1 MGWFDPKELKF
12 DISEIAAMRKK
23 IDETKTSLQTT
34 SKTLQDEIAELQKK
48 WNTPAGK
55 DFMKEFD
62 TGWVTQVNKYVEALQ
77 GVEEMLEQAE
87 KYYSE
92 VEEKVNKLS
101 F

>member
-1 MGWFDPKELKF
+1 
-12 DISEIAAMRKK
+12 
-23 IDETKTSLQTT
+23 
-34 SKTLQDEIAELQKK
+34 
-48 WNTPAGK
+48 
-55 DFMKEFD
+55 MKEFD
-62 TGWVTQVNKYVEALQ
+62 TGWMTQVSKYVEALQ